1 MTAACAPGKARARAA
16 ASGGARMELTL
27 RTAVN
32 PIGDHSRLRRLAKI
46 VGLITFVALV
56 FAVLDAFGVDVMGW
70 LAGLWDALRE
80 VSGWYL
86 ILGIVLRS
94 AQTLLNAVA
103 WLFILRA
110 AYPHAAVRY
119 WPILAACAVGTG
131 LNAVLPA
138 SLGSIVQLLM
148 FVAIIPGS
156 TFAGVSAA
164 WVVEKLFFTATNAVV
179 YLYLFV
185 AVPGSFSVELGTLR
199 RHPEWA
205 AVVVLG
211 VITLVVLLVRIF
223 WQRLEHLWHEAK
235 QGGAILSSPRDY
247 LLKVALPSL
256 GVYLA
261 RLGTIAVFL
270 AAYSIPVSFGSV
282 MHVVAGNSIAG
293 ATAVTPG
300 AAGVSQAISAV
311 ALSDY
316 TDAQTA
322 TAYSVAQQL
331 VTTAWNVVFAVILV
345 LLVFG
350 WTNGRALVIES
361 YAEAKERA
369 RERHEAHKTPAPTAE
384 PGQG

>member
-1 MTAACAPGKARARAA
+1 
-16 ASGGARMELTL
+16 MELTL

-32 PIGDHSRLRRLAKI
+32 PIGDHSRVRRLAKI
-46 VGLITFVALV
+46 GGLIAFVALV
-56 FAVLDAFGVDVMGW
+56 FAVFDAFGVDVTRW
-70 LAGLWDALRE
+70 LAGLWDTLQS

-86 ILGIVLRS
+86 ILGVILRS
-94 AQTLLNAVA
+94 AQTLLNALA

-119 WPILAACAVGTG
+119 PPILAACAVGTG

-138 SLGSIVQLLM
+138 SLGSVVQLLM

-164 WVVEKLFFTATNAVV
+164 WVVEKLFFTATNVVV
-179 YLYLFV
+179 YVYLFT

-211 VITLVVLLVRIF
+211 VITLVVLLVRTF
-223 WQRLEHLWHEAK
+223 WSRLRHLWLEAK

-247 LLKVALPSL
+247 FLKVALPSL

-261 RLGTIAVFL
+261 KLGTIAVFL
-270 AAYSIPVSFGSV
+270 AAYSIPATFGSV

-331 VTTAWNVVFAVILV
+331 VTTGWNVIFAVVLV

-350 WTNGRALVIES
+350 WTNGRALVEES
-361 YAEAKERA
+361 YGEAKERA
-369 RERHEAHKTPAPTAE
+369 RKSHEAHKTSAPTAE
-384 PGQG
+384 PGRG

>member
-1 MTAACAPGKARARAA
+1 
-16 ASGGARMELTL
+16 MELSL

-32 PIGDHSRLRRLAKI
+32 PIGDRSRLRRLAKI
-46 VGLITFVALV
+46 VGLTALAAV
-56 FAVLDAFGVDVMGW
+56 IFGVLDLFGVDVTGW
-70 LAGLWDALRE
+70 LAGMWDTLRV
-80 VSGWYL
+80 VSGWYV
-86 ILGIVLRS
+86 ILGVALRS
-94 AQTLLNAVA
+94 AQTLLNALA

-110 AYPHAAVRY
+110 AYPHAAIRY

-148 FVAIIPGS
+148 FVAIIPGA

-164 WVVEKLFFTATNAVV
+164 WVVEKLFFTATNLVV
-179 YLYLFV
+179 YVYLFI

-199 RHPEWA
+199 RHPEWS

-211 VITLVVLLVRIF
+211 VITLVVLLVRTF
-223 WQRLEHLWHEAK
+223 WSRLRRLWLEAK
-235 QGGAILSSPRDY
+235 KGGAILSSPRDY

-256 GVYLA
+256 GSYLA
-261 RLGTIAVFL
+261 KLGTIAVFL
-270 AAYSIPVSFGSV
+270 AAYSIPVTFGSV

-293 ATAVTPG
+293 ATSVTPG

-331 VTTAWNVVFAVILV
+331 VTTGWNVAFAVLLV

-350 WTNGRALVIES
+350 WTNGRALVKQS
-361 YAEAKERA
+361 YVEAKQRV
-369 RERHEAHKTPAPTAE
+369 RKRHEADTAPAASAE
-384 PGQG
+384 PG